1 MITHHFSRGILAIAM
16 STGFIAPL
24 QASETPAKQPEFVL
38 SYGVGQKLELETRLK
53 QMETDRNARI
63 AAGINNRY
71 QAGLGMNWKPSK
83 RFKLGPRLGYRWSER
98 YGTYDSRL
106 SRQTL
111 QFSFDAVFRF

>member
-1 MITHHFSRGILAIAM
+1 MMTRHISRGILGIAM
-16 STGFIAPL
+16 SIGFIAPL
-24 QASETPAKQPEFVL
+24 QAWETPGEQPEFVL
-38 SYGVGQKLELETRLK
+38 NYGVGQQLELETRLK
-53 QMETDRNARI
+53 QMEIDRNARI

-71 QAGLGMNWKPSK
+71 QARLGMNWKPSK
-83 RFKLGPRLGYRWSER
+83 RFKLGPRLGYGWSER